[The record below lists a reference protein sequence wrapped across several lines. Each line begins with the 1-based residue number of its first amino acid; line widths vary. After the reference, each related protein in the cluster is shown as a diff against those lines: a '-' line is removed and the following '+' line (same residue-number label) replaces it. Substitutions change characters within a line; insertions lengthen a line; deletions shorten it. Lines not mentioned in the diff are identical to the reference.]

1 MSAVS
6 DPIHRRLRRPL
17 TVALALLLAGCAAV
31 APPPGPAARP
41 EQAPIPAPGPT
52 PAPPGARAPAA
63 PPPVVATP
71 APVRPASPA
80 VALPPDAAASVPAA
94 PYGPTVAARF
104 PDPPQRYE
112 TPGLRDGNR
121 ATTQAELQ
129 QTLRALV
136 TLTPAPRAPTVR
148 LLALGASQR
157 GTALEALLFTRAESG
172 DASALVAGGRPTVLL
187 IGQQHGDEPAGAE
200 ALLVVARELAQ
211 GDLAP
216 LLDRI
221 NVIVL
226 PRANPDGAEAGQ
238 RGSAGGIDINR
249 DHLLLRTPEAQA
261 IAQLA
266 RNWRP
271 AVVVDA
277 HEYTVGGRFVQ
288 KYGALQRYDALL
300 QYATTANLPEFV
312 TRASEEWFRRPL
324 LERLRAQQLSAEWY
338 YTTSVDPNDR
348 RISMGGVQ
356 PDTGRNVHGLK
367 NAVSLL
373 IETRGVGIGTLHL
386 QRRVHTHVTA
396 ARSVLASAAAR
407 AADLV
412 KLRQFVD
419 AEVAAKACQ
428 GQAVVAAAATP
439 GEYRLTM
446 IDPQTGADR
455 FVTVDWDS
463 ALVLQPRVLRPR
475 PCGYWLAAEA
485 GDAVQRLRALG
496 LQVQQVTETVRVQGD
511 AFREVARTAQARQDV
526 RGTIVDAVQPVAVQV
541 ELVDAL
547 IDMPAGSYY
556 VPLTQPLANLAIAAL
571 EPDTQNSYVANRI
584 VERTEWVARIRALPE
599 GKLAAVP

>member
-1 MSAVS
+1 MSADS
-6 DPIHRRLRRPL
+6 DPIRRRLLRPL
-17 TVALALLLAGCAAV
+17 TAALALWLAGCATV
-31 APPPGPAARP
+31 APPPPSPPAPA
-41 EQAPIPAPGPT
+41 QVPIPAPPT
-52 PAPPGARAPAA
+52 ARTPAA
-63 PPPVVATP
+63 PPPVAVP
-71 APVRPASPA
+71 APARPALPPA
-80 VALPPDAAASVPAA
+80 VALPPDAAAGTAAA
-94 PYGPTVAARF
+94 PYGPAVAARF
-104 PDPPQRYE
+104 PDPPLRYE
-112 TPGLRDGNR
+112 TPGLRDGSR

-129 QTLRALV
+129 QALRSLVALA
-136 TLTPAPRAPTVR
+136 PAPRAPTVR
-148 LLALGASQR
+148 LLALGPSQR
-157 GTALEALLFTRAESG
+157 GTALEALLFARAEST
-172 DASALVAGGRPTVLL
+172 DPTAFVAGGRPTVLL

-216 LLDRI
+216 LLERI

-266 RNWRP
+266 RSYRP

-288 KYGALQRYDALL
+288 KFGALQRYDALL

-324 LERLRAQQLSAEWY
+324 LERLRGQQLSAEWY
-338 YTTSVDPNDR
+338 YTTSVDLNDR
-348 RISMGGVQ
+348 RVSMGGVQ

-373 IETRGVGIGTLHL
+373 IETRGVGIGMLHM

-396 ARSVLASAAAR
+396 ARSVLATAAAR
-407 AADLV
+407 AADLA
-412 KLRQFVD
+412 KLRQYVD
-419 AEVAAKACQ
+419 AEVAATACQ

-455 FVTVDWDS
+455 VVTVDWDS

-485 GDAVQRLRALG
+485 GNAVQRLRALG

-526 RGTIVDAVQPVAVQV
+526 RGAIADAVQTVAVQV

-584 VERTEWVARIRALPE
+584 VERTESIARIRSLPE
-599 GKLAAVP
+599 GKLTAVP